1 MGTLAYCGISSGSA
15 LFSETKLTCRER
27 FLVNYNLS
35 PLNTNVYKIDHC
47 DLPASDFVE
56 NFIGPKRVNL

>member
-15 LFSETKLTCRER
+15 LFSETKLTFRER
-27 FLVNYNLS
+27 NTIFLVNYNLS

-47 DLPASDFVE
+47 D
-56 NFIGPKRVNL
+56 